1 MRVLL
6 DTNVL
11 VAAFATRGLCE
22 DVLRITLAEHELVV
36 GETVL
41 TELERILVHKL
52 RMPVPQA
59 KTILAFLRSQ
69 ADVIKPVRP
78 AKWPKRDLDDRW
90 VVAAAVEG
98 GVDFLVTGDRDVLE
112 VAGEISVSIASPR
125 SFWEQLR

>member
-52 RMPVPQA
+52 RMPAPQA

-69 ADVIKPVRP
+69 AEVIKPVRP

-112 VAGEISVSIASPR
+112 VAGEVSVSIVSPR

>member
-1 MRVLL
+1 MRVFL

-11 VAAFATRGLCE
+11 TAAFATRGLCE

-41 TELERILVHKL
+41 IELERTLVHKL
-52 RMPVPQA
+52 RVPVHQA
-59 KTILAFLRSQ
+59 RAVSSFLRSQ
-69 ADVIKPVRP
+69 ADVIKPVEP
-78 AKWPKRDLDDRW
+78 ANWPERDPDDRW

-98 GVDFLVTGDRDVLE
+98 GVDFLVTGDRDLLE
-112 VAGEISVSIASPR
+112 VAGKVSVAIVSPR